1 MGLQHQLPEHR
12 KWTNPLHQNYFFKS
26 ASMEKVVNWNQ
37 PMALSTINHLRV
49 CHDSMQWTLNVYRY
63 WSLHQNSYGGSL
75 HQKLLYCWWCVKNT
89 FDEVFQWSGNCP
101 FSDVMKPGKHC
112 ESQAKQIFR
121 IFKLEK
127 PQKCTTSPAIWR
139 LHIKKEWK

>member
-1 MGLQHQLPEHR
+1 
-12 KWTNPLHQNYFFKS
+12 
-26 ASMEKVVNWNQ
+26 
-37 PMALSTINHLRV
+37 
-49 CHDSMQWTLNVYRY
+49 MQWIKIYQWQHRQSITLEFAMIQCCEHWMYFVTGRFIKIPMGNHVT
-63 WSLHQNSYGGSL
+63 SLNYIYGGSL

-89 FDEVFQWSGNCP
+89 FDEVFQSCGNCP

-112 ESQAKQIFR
+112 ESQAKLIFR